1 MKSLRRS
8 VISSSTL
15 WVSYALFGYLVLI
28 RGVFLTDNWDYLV
41 FGNGGKN
48 FLLSIGYCIGFVFFT
63 RNVYNKTL
71 LPCYEMV
78 VRKQVVDKMTRIDW
92 ARSENNGVFLP
103 WTSMTYIHI
112 NNEKGVF
119 IFPDRLPYDIDK
131 YQVRILF
138 LRRSKLVL
146 KVSVAK

>member
-1 MKSLRRS
+1 M
-8 VISSSTL
+8 
-15 WVSYALFGYLVLI
+15 
-28 RGVFLTDNWDYLV
+28 
-41 FGNGGKN
+41 
-48 FLLSIGYCIGFVFFT
+48 
-63 RNVYNKTL
+63 YNKTL

-92 ARSENNGVFLP
+92 VRSENNGMFLP

-112 NNEKGVF
+112 NNEKDVF
-119 IFPDRLPYDIDK
+119 IFPDSLPYDVDK

-146 KVSVAK
+146 QVSVAK